1 MRLNVS
7 DTVESGQRADSPDE
21 RGAKR
26 KSVLGWLPTV
36 PLFFLGIGIYRAW
49 IELVYVRPVVDFP
62 TWEVAG
68 HDVFDIAMV
77 IVLLLSAYLSRRLV
91 PLSQKRW
98 AYLTTGGLMVG
109 GTVLNFWSIY
119 EPSIA
124 SWAAFPSAIAAGVGT
139 AGIILLW
146 SEFYGCLNPARVALY
161 YSLSLLLGAFVV
173 LVMKGFVL
181 GYSAVITTLLP
192 LISLACVAASFNA
205 LAPDER
211 PKRSWGT
218 FRFPWKPVALMAV
231 YAFAYGL
238 REATLY
244 TESGP
249 HSSAGVVFA
258 ALVVALGIVLRHER
272 FNLTIIYRGGLP
284 LMVGGLLIV
293 PQFTRAETFISNFC
307 VSASYTAF
315 SILIMLILSSISY
328 RYGVGA
334 VWLFGIERGLRALVM
349 WLGRVTNDFLA
360 TTALSTSAR
369 SALVTGAVVVLV
381 IASTMILLS
390 EKELSSRWGVD
401 FLGAKG
407 PDPQLEE
414 KNRLAD
420 ACAKLAAERNLSP
433 REAEVLQ
440 LLARGKTIADIEHEL
455 FIARGTA
462 KAHLGHIY
470 QKLGIHT
477 RSELNAMLAPERT
490 AE

>member
-1 MRLNVS
+1 MRLNVREKLDPS
-7 DTVESGQRADSPDE
+7 QLADVSGDLGPTRP
-21 RGAKR
+21 GP
-26 KSVLGWLPTV
+26 LGWLPTV

-62 TWEVAG
+62 TWAVAG

-77 IVLLLSAYLSRRLV
+77 IVLLVSAYLSRKLV

-98 AYLTTGGLMVG
+98 AYLTTGALMVV
-109 GTVLNFWSIY
+109 GTVLSFWSIY
-119 EPSIA
+119 DPSMA
-124 SWAAFPSAIAAGVGT
+124 AWAAFPSAIAAGIGT

-146 SEFYGCLNPARVALY
+146 SEFYGCLNPARVAFY
-161 YSLSLLLGAFVV
+161 YSLSLLFGALVV
-173 LVMKGFVL
+173 LLMKGFVL
-181 GYSAVITTLLP
+181 SYSAVLTTLLP
-192 LISLACVAASFNA
+192 IISLLCVAASFRA
-205 LAPDER
+205 LSPDER
-211 PKRSWGT
+211 PKRSWGS
-218 FRFPWKPVALMAV
+218 FSFPWKPVALMSV

-238 REATLY
+238 RESTLY

-249 HSSAGVVFA
+249 HSSLGVVFA
-258 ALVVALGIVLRHER
+258 ASVVALGVALRHER

-293 PQFTRAETFISNFC
+293 PQFTPAGTFISNFC

-315 SILIMLILSSISY
+315 SILIMLILSNISY

-334 VWLFGIERGLRALVM
+334 VWLFGLERGLRALVM
-349 WLGRVTNDFLA
+349 WLGRVTSELLA
-360 TTALSTSAR
+360 ASTLSTSAQ
-369 SALVTGAVVVLV
+369 STLVTAAVVVLV

-401 FLGAKG
+401 FLGG
-407 PDPQLEE
+407 TESDPQVAE

-420 ACAKLAAERNLSP
+420 ACERLATERNLSP

-477 RSELNAMLAPERT
+477 RGELNTMLQLET